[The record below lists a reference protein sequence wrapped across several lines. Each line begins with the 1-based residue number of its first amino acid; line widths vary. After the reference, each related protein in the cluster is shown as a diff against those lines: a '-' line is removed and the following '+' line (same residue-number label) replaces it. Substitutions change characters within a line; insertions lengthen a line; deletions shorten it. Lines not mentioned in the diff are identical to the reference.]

1 MRAHLDHIQPI
12 LIDKFADQLDPLLVG
27 RYLSVQV
34 RQVVLYIKD
43 WNTKNKNLRLS
54 VNVAPKY

>member
-1 MRAHLDHIQPI
+1 MRAHLDHIQPV

-34 RQVVLYIKD
+34 RQVVLHIKD
-43 WNTKNKNLRLS
+43 WKFGIHKKFRILVKIS
-54 VNVAPKY
+54 

>member
-1 MRAHLDHIQPI
+1 MRAHLDHIQPV

-34 RQVVLYIKD
+34 RQVVLHIKD
-43 WNTKNKNLRLS
+43 WNTNKKMRILAKIS
-54 VNVAPKY
+54 